1 MVLIF
6 LFGLIHGLGFANAFL
21 TLQISKNLTISALL
35 AFNIGVEMA
44 QVFIILGL
52 YFFIAKWFSKEL
64 WHDKYFVKT
73 IYISIEIFALLL
85 TFQRL

>member
-1 MVLIF
+1 LVLIF
-6 LFGLIHGLGFANAFL
+6 LFGLIHRLDFANAFL
-21 TLQISKNLTISALL
+21 TLQISKNLTINALL

-64 WHDKYFVKT
+64 WYQKYLVKT
-73 IYISIEIFALLL
+73 ICISIDIFALIL